1 MIRLT
6 KFLNEKKFSEVEIQR
21 KLLCTTMVP
30 GTRLSRDV
38 FAYSSRGLRP
48 AEKNHPTHR
57 LIFQINFIVHD
68 YFYGNKFKVTHSY
81 PRTYVISKAKP
92 ILYEYV
98 LF

>member
-6 KFLNEKKFSEVEIQR
+6 KFLNEKKFSKVEIQR

-30 GTRLSRDV
+30 GTRLSREGT
-38 FAYSSRGLRP
+38 S
-48 AEKNHPTHR
+48 EKNHPTHR
-57 LIFQINFIVHD
+57 LIFQINSIVHD
-68 YFYGNKFKVTHSY
+68 YFYRNKFKVTHSY